1 MFEGSFL
8 ARSRHMAGMSKGTAK
23 MSNANVKNLKVK
35 THLPPPRA
43 GPVTLGSDC
52 SGWESLSKAAK
63 CIGLNAKLKFASDI
77 NVHCRTMIAETED
90 SDVKIYHDTCTRAPG
105 DAGSVDVYGAGFPC
119 QPFSSIGKRRGAT
132 DARAGVTAHILKFI
146 ASAKPRCF
154 ILENVKGLLDTKN
167 LPFFSSLIT
176 TLSKVRDHDGTQYY
190 AVHWSLL
197 NTMDYGI
204 PQNRCRLYI
213 VGWAKKHEAAPF
225 AWPSKVKMAPLE
237 TFLDPPEKTPQ
248 LPSAAGAQKRLL
260 GTMQLIRKRG
270 GDLKEL
276 D

>member
-90 SDVKIYHDTCTRAPG
+90 SDVKIYHDMCMRAPG

-154 ILENVKGLLDTKN
+154 ILETVKGLLEELALLLQLDQDAVQSQGPRRHTVLCCSLVSFEHHGLWNPTKP
-167 LPFFSSLIT
+167 LQ
-176 TLSKVRDHDGTQYY
+176 TLHRGVGQKTRGCTVCVAEQSQDGPLGDVPGP
-190 AVHWSLL
+190 AGE
-197 NTMDYGI
+197 D
-204 PQNRCRLYI
+204 P
-213 VGWAKKHEAAPF
+213 AAPECSWCTEE
-225 AWPSKVKMAPLE
+225 AVGHDATHPKTWWR
-237 TFLDPPEKTPQ
+237 PE
-248 LPSAAGAQKRLL
+248 
-260 GTMQLIRKRG
+260 GT
-270 GDLKEL
+270 
-276 D
+276 